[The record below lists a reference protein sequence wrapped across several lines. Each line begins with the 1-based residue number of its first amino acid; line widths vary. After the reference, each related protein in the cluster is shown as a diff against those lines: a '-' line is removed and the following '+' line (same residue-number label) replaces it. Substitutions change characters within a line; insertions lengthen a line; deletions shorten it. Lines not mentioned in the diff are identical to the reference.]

1 MEMSDM
7 SDTPVTAGTTTPAAR
22 TGSRRQVKVGTVVSD
37 AMQKTVVVA
46 VPNPVAHRLYHRSIK
61 RTSKFHAHDENNEC
75 RVGDTVEIV
84 SSRPLSRT
92 KRWRVREILKRA
104 E

>member
-1 MEMSDM
+1 MTTDM
-7 SDTPVTAGTTTPAAR
+7 SDTSGTAATAAAAGKR
-22 TGSRRQVKVGTVVSD
+22 GGKRQVKVGTVVSD